1 MAWISGFEVEANEII
16 PTPKV
21 LKLKVTGDAA
31 AEERTYAK
39 KLKSM
44 KETLLNKIGEL
55 TKGKTNKEQREISK
69 ENVEQLKQSIAKE
82 CQGEKT
88 RPEILAKA
96 KDTNGYWRLWSK
108 TVERGWL
115 RFLDKEKIYDPRSTG
130 RGKVQLIQ
138 KKTAKK
144 KGRWETKD
152 LHRRTGS
159 QRAHRRD

>member
-1 MAWISGFEVEANEII
+1 MI
-16 PTPKV
+16 PTHKV
-21 LKLKVTGDAA
+21 LKLKVRGDAA

-55 TKGKTNKEQREISK
+55 TKGKTDKEQRGISK

-88 RPEILAKA
+88 RLEILAKA
-96 KDTNGYWRLWSK
+96 KDTNGYWRLWSN

-115 RFLDKEKIYDPRSTG
+115 RFLDKEKIYDP
-130 RGKVQLIQ
+130 
-138 KKTAKK
+138 
-144 KGRWETKD
+144 
-152 LHRRTGS
+152 
-159 QRAHRRD
+159 